1 MLKEALSMINLFG
14 SNALLGTSFNDVFS
28 IVFFLANKIFKTLN
42 VQKKFLVLFVT
53 TYFSTFEEQ

>member
-1 MLKEALSMINLFG
+1 MINLFG

-28 IVFFLANKIFKTLN
+28 IVFFLANKIFKTLK